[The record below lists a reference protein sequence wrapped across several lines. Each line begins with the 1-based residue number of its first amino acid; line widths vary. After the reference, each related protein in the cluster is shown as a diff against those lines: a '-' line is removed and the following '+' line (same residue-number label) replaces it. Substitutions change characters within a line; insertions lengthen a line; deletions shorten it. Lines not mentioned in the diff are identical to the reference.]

1 MSYLISDEGEC
12 SDECNDECSD
22 ECNLQDLSDELNHT
36 KSKIDNYIKEWSVIK
51 KQIHDC
57 EYIYYSS
64 YRKKNI
70 SAIIP
75 TPVSRSY
82 FKFRE
87 MFYKYSIRFKNDSKI
102 CNLAEAP
109 GGFIQSINHLL
120 PDDLSVKIY
129 ANTLVSDKYNVP
141 TWNSYLKKNRLHYV
155 YGKNNDGDLCNFK
168 NLLSMI
174 KQVGKSSCDLITGD
188 GGFDYSG
195 DYSGQ
200 ESDSL
205 RLIYSEIFMAL
216 NIQKKGGTFICKIF
230 DTFMKETIDLLY
242 YLTLCYEKVYLY
254 KPKIS
259 RNSNSEKYI
268 VCLNF
273 KGYDHEL
280 MNQLCHSYATLKLES
295 SRSKAFDYKIK
306 EYIHE
311 YTLQQIK
318 SIDKG
323 IYMIENSMSS
333 NYPSR
338 EQIRMAINWCKEH
351 DIKINTE
358 CLYLNNSDRT
368 R

>member
-1 MSYLISDEGEC
+1 MSYLISDKC
-12 SDECNDECSD
+12 SDECSD
-22 ECNLQDLSDELNHT
+22 ECNLQELSDELNLT

-51 KQIHDC
+51 KKIHDY

-64 YRKKNI
+64 YRKKNV
-70 SAIIP
+70 SAIVP

-87 MFYKYSIRFKNDSKI
+87 IYYKYGLQFKNHSKI

-120 PDDLSVKIY
+120 PNNISVKIY
-129 ANTLVSDKYNVP
+129 ANSLVSKDNIP
-141 TWNSYLKKNRLHYV
+141 TWNSYLKKYRLDYI
-155 YGKNNDGDLCNFK
+155 YGKNNDGDLCNFT

-188 GGFDYSG
+188 GGFDYSN

-216 NIQKKGGTFICKIF
+216 NIQAKGGKFICKIF

-242 YLTLCYEKVYLY
+242 YLTLFYEKVYLY

-280 MNQLCHSYATLKLES
+280 MNQLCHSFATLKLGL
-295 SRSKAFDYKIK
+295 SRSKAFDSKINA
-306 EYIHE
+306 YIHD

-318 SIDKG
+318 SINKG
-323 IYMIENSMSS
+323 IYMIKNSISN

-338 EQIRMAINWCKEH
+338 DQIIMAINWCKEH

-358 CLYLNNSDRT
+358 CLYLNNSDIT
-368 R
+368 RLDSC